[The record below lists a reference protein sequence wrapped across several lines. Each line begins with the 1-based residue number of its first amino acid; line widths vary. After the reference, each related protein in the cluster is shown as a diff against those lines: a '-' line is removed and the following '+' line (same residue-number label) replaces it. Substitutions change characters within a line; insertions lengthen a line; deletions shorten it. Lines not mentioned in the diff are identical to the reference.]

1 MALMLIPAASCSQRV
16 LCAGGM
22 PVTGYEE
29 PVDTLPDIIKK
40 IEVIPLEV
48 TENSMLKGIVQV
60 ECVNSSY
67 IVSDDSDRIFRFSS
81 KGKYLNRIGNEGRAE
96 AEYLRVDT
104 FMIDSLNRVVI
115 FDGATDKLL
124 IFNPDGTF
132 VKVIR
137 FPSGTLRFI
146 NAGVQLKGDN
156 MLVNDRIFNYGNTL
170 YSLLSTHEKKK
181 KEIANT
187 PLRSPEVACYIG
199 EHPISMWKGN
209 LKFLKPFD
217 KRIYTLNDKD
227 EIVPVMTIATSKKLA
242 GDDILSKPEET
253 NKIFLNI
260 RKKGYFEGF
269 TSIFETEKYILLD
282 NWHNDEFLIDKSTMT
297 GYRIRDNEIIDSMLM
312 VPRMSIIASTDD
324 SFISGMDSIT
334 LMVVN
339 DMFDNNM
346 PGYKKPEFLQKINSF
361 PKDANP
367 CLVKFVMK

>member
-1 MALMLIPAASCSQRV
+1 MLIPAASCSQRV

-29 PVDTLPDIIKK
+29 FADTLPDIIKK

-48 TENSMLKGIVQV
+48 TNNSMLKGGIGQV

-67 IVSDDSDRIFRFSS
+67 IVRDESERIFRFSS
-81 KGKYLNRIGNEGRAE
+81 KGKYLNRIGNKGRAE

-115 FDGATDKLL
+115 LDGASDKLL

-137 FPSGTLRFI
+137 FPSGTFTLGFI

-156 MLVNDRIFNYGNTL
+156 ILVNDRIYNHGNAL

-199 EHPISMWKGN
+199 EHPISMWKGH

-242 GDDILSKPEET
+242 GDDILSKPKET
-253 NKIFLNI
+253 YQIYYDVK
-260 RKKGYFEGF
+260 KKGYFEGF

-282 NWHNDEFLIDKSTMT
+282 NWHNDEFLIDKSTMS
-297 GYRIRDNEIIDSMLM
+297 GYKIGNDKIINSMLM
-312 VPRMSIIASTDD
+312 IPCMHIIGSTSD
-324 SFISGMDSIT
+324 SFISGMGYWT
-334 LMVVN
+334 LMSVN
-339 DMFDNNM
+339 SFFDNM